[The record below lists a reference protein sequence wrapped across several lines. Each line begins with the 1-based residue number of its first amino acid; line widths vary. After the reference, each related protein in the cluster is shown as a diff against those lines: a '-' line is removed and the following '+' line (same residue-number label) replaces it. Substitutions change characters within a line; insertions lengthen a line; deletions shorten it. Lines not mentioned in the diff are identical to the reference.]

1 MDGFFITKMNQE
13 IKKKSIGTLW
23 KALFERSIVKKKF
36 FAALLLLLPMLAFLP
51 YFFKYIENRNGC
63 VLNDPILNLLPAQD
77 VSVIIFSII
86 WSLSILMLV
95 KAIQNPVLFV
105 TFVTAFTLLT
115 LSRIISIYFVPLN
128 PPVGLIE
135 LKDPLSNFFY
145 GNTFITKDLF
155 YSGHTATMFLMYLCF
170 DNKLLKAIALI
181 ATFLVGFLVM
191 LQHVHYSLDVLAAPF
206 SVYVIFRLAKWWL
219 KGI

>member
-1 MDGFFITKMNQE
+1 MDGFFVTKMNQE
-13 IKKKSIGTLW
+13 ITKKSIVELW
-23 KALFERSIVKKKF
+23 KALFGRSIVKKKF
-36 FAALLLLLPMLAFLP
+36 IAALLLLLPLLAFLP
-51 YFFKYIENRNGC
+51 HFFNYIENRNGT
-63 VLNDPILNLLPAQD
+63 VLNDAILNLLPAQD
-77 VSVIIFSII
+77 VSIIIFSII

-128 PPVGLIE
+128 PPIGLIE

-170 DNKLLKAIALI
+170 DNKLFKLIALV

-206 SVYVIFRLAKWWL
+206 SVYIIFRLTKWWL